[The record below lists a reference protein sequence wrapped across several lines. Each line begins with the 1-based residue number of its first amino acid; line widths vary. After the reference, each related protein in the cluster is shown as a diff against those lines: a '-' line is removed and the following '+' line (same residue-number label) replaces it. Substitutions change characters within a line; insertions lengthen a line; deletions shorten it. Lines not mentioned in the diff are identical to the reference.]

1 MKTKFHA
8 ASEPIKKLR
17 IIHQYFDGTP
27 IKAILAGG
35 ALRDDYMGKAD
46 EITDYDYFITD
57 LTPICEKQNV
67 STDEA
72 IELLIKQAFPN
83 ADDLVEL
90 FDSAYLTPEEEI
102 VLTTSGSHAQI
113 NTVWEIEEGDNTFQ
127 LIFTKNDPVFHV
139 NKYFDIGFCKTYC
152 DGKKIRYTDD
162 FLRDVKNKTMTIVGE
177 DMTKE
182 QVEYAIYRH
191 ADRLFW
197 KYDNYRIVVPQKYQH
212 FVQDCGFPTF

>member
-8 ASEPIKKLR
+8 ANEPIRKLR
-17 IIHQYFDGTP
+17 TIQRYFSDTP
-27 IKAILAGG
+27 INAILAGG

-57 LTPICEKQNV
+57 LSPACEKNDV
-67 STDEA
+67 EVEHA
-72 IELLIKQAFPN
+72 IEALIARVFPN
-83 ADDLVEL
+83 ADDSVEL
-90 FDSAYLTPEEEI
+90 FDSDYLTPEEET
-102 VLTTSGSHAQI
+102 VLATSGAHAQI
-113 NTVWEIEEGDNTFQ
+113 NCVWEIEEEDNTYQ

-162 FLRDVKNKTMTIVGE
+162 FLRDVKNKTMTIVGD

-191 ADRLFW
+191 ADRLQW
-197 KYDNYRIVVPQKYQH
+197 KYDNRIVVPQRYQH
-212 FVQDCGFPTF
+212 FVEDQGFPTF